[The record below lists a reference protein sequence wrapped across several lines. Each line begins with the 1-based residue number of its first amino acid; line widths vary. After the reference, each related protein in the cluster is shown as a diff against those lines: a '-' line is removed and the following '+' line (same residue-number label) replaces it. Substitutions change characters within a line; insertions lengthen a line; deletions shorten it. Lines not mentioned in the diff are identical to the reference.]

1 MKKKFVF
8 DSMES
13 DFSDISEE
21 TIIENTGVNTER
33 VVNTVMKA
41 TTAKKIRRFTKRGI
55 IGIAAAVAAAVVIST
70 VSVGAAGGFNQ
81 VFGNWFAGQPKYGL
95 FSGSNVS
102 TKSDNLAV
110 EFEGI
115 AGDDNF
121 VGAVMQ
127 IKNSDGSKFV
137 ENNDGKYIIFGS
149 NDVDVTLSPI
159 AALFSDNSNRGG
171 SVWYDMK
178 DENTIQAT
186 ALYQDFSSHLKGE
199 RMTVKENQLT
209 IMHLDEEIGTCL
221 DNYDELEKKYKNKL
235 GEDKGIFSYS
245 KSGAYEDNKYYIVT
259 EKVLPFEFEVSAT
272 LNYKT
277 SSRAL
282 SDLNGKEFSMN
293 GVTMTVDNLYA
304 KSFGIDM
311 QATVSPMDFPE
322 VPELDETDP
331 VASSTE
337 LHDYHEKM
345 NALGFKVEFDIT
357 MKDGSKITAE
367 ADSRNI
373 PSNSETSSAGVINC
387 RYMKDGIATAIDPDE
402 IESITATAKPL
413 EKY

>member
-149 NDVDVTLSPI
+149 NGVAV
-159 AALFSDNSNRGG
+159 
-171 SVWYDMK
+171 
-178 DENTIQAT
+178 
-186 ALYQDFSSHLKGE
+186 YQDFSSHLKGE
-199 RMTVKENQLT
+199 RITVKENQLT
-209 IMHLDEEIGTCL
+209 IMHLDEEIGTYL